1 MLDLR
6 SDEAHRLRK
15 ALIKDPVA
23 EKALAFSLLSDPS
36 RYRVLKAL
44 ALHPELCVSDLT
56 ELLNMT
62 MPAVSH
68 HLRLLKDADVVECW
82 RDGQMICYRLAKTP
96 IAAFVRRALARSL
109 EPA

>member
-6 SDEAHRLRK
+6 SGEAHRLRK
-15 ALIKDPVA
+15 ALTKDQVA

-44 ALHPELCVSDLT
+44 TLHPELCVSDLT
-56 ELLNMT
+56 ELLGMT

-68 HLRLLKDADVVECW
+68 HLRLLKDAEVVECW
-82 RDGQMICYRLAKTP
+82 RDGQMMCYHLARTP
-96 IAAFVRRALARSL
+96 IAAFVRQALERSL